1 MPTPANQELY
11 DKVKKYADK
20 IYSKPSAYKNINTLS
35 IYVFG
40 SGDPDTG
47 SSAEKGPIFYRK
59 WFHSKNPRI
68 L

>member
-11 DKVKKYADK
+11 DKVKNYADK
-20 IYSKPSAYKNINTLS
+20 IYSKPCAYKNINTLS

-40 SGDPDTG
+40 SGRP
-47 SSAEKGPIFYRK
+47 FYRSGFIVK
-59 WFHSKNPRI
+59 TYKDYGGEIINPRI

>member
-1 MPTPANQELY
+1 MPRPANQELY

-20 IYSKPSAYKNINTLS
+20 IYSKPCAYKNTLS

-40 SGDPDTG
+40 SGRP
-47 SSAEKGPIFYRK
+47 FYRK
-59 WFHSKNPRI
+59 WFHSKN